1 MSLHY
6 GTSCRDTAFADVP
19 CQLVAINNSAFDIS
33 KSSKE
38 QSRNIDRGVHSGV
51 GGWELPDLS
60 PLPPI
65 NGLSSVG
72 TPFSSHWAVGSED
85 SEENL
90 ASDATSFHPLANACG
105 FM

>member
-1 MSLHY
+1 MSLQN

-38 QSRNIDRGVHSGV
+38 QSRNIDRGGVHLGV

-60 PLPPI
+60 LLPPI

-72 TPFSSHWAVGSED
+72 TPFSSHWAVWAPRTPRS
-85 SEENL
+85 
-90 ASDATSFHPLANACG
+90 A
-105 FM
+105 